1 MNLQFIK
8 GLFYLS
14 AIYDGVLGL
23 LFLFFWRQLFAQ
35 FQVTPPNHAG
45 YVQFPAL
52 LLMIFGAM
60 FLQIARDPV
69 RNRSLIAYGIALKI
83 AYTGTVCWYEFT
95 TGIPTMWIWC
105 AWADF
110 AFLVLFLLAQRALSR
125 MVPLQ
130 RIA

>member
-1 MNLQFIK
+1 MNLQSIK

-23 LFLFFWRQLFAQ
+23 LFLFFWRQLFQQ
-35 FQVTPPNHAG
+35 FEVTPPNHPG

-83 AYTGTVCWYEFT
+83 AYTGTVFWYEFT

-105 AWADF
+105 AWADLV
-110 AFLVLFLLAQRALSR
+110 FLVLFILAQRALSR
-125 MVPLQ
+125 MAP
-130 RIA
+130 RAA

>member
-14 AIYDGVLGL
+14 AVYDGLLGL
-23 LFLFFWRQLFAQ
+23 LFLFFWRQLFER

-60 FLQIARDPV
+60 FLQIALDPV

-83 AYTGTVCWYEFT
+83 AYTGIVFWYEMT

-105 AWADF
+105 AWADLV
-110 AFLVLFLLAQRALSR
+110 FLVLFVLAQRALSR
-125 MVPLQ
+125 MAT
-130 RIA
+130 RS